1 MKLKVVRVTVDILM
15 FIILILVLI
24 TPYIMESRFGT
35 LTRQQTFLFDGAN
48 ASWWHQRLGWV
59 FAGLM
64 VVHMLLNY
72 KWIIATTKNFFKVT
86 KNCKTQY
93 IIMVLLIGFMVAC
106 VISGGMW
113 GAQGRDASDTVR
125 MVHTLTAWASVLL
138 IGTHIGEHLARFFAF
153 FESKKGKG
161 KK

>member
-1 MKLKVVRVTVDILM
+1 MKLKVVRITVDILM
-15 FIILILVLI
+15 FIILILVVV
-24 TPYIMESRFGT
+24 TPYLLESRFGT
-35 LTRQQTFLFDGAN
+35 LTRGQTFLFDGGN
-48 ASWWHQRLGWV
+48 AGQWHQWLGWA

-64 VVHMLLNY
+64 VVHLLLNY
-72 KWIIATTKNFFKVT
+72 KWVISTIKNFGKVT
-86 KNCKTQY
+86 KNCKTQL
-93 IIMVLLIGFMVAC
+93 IILLLLIGFMIAC

-138 IGTHIGEHLARFFAF
+138 IGTHIGEHLARFVAF
-153 FESKKGKG
+153 FETKKR